1 MGTSM
6 MESPSMIEQDAQL
19 PVPRLRKRESNDDE
33 ELDDDPAH
41 FRRVRLRYWDKINGA
56 QKCLKN
62 VRDISEESNLDT
74 IGWTAP
80 TVIDPVWK
88 DEEENGRSTSR
99 PSKSALAQIAASFAN
114 QSFRPEDSPLT
125 AAGDV

>member
-1 MGTSM
+1 
-6 MESPSMIEQDAQL
+6 MIEQDAQL

-41 FRRVRLRYWDKINGA
+41 IRRVRLRYWDKINGA

-74 IGWTAP
+74 IGWATP
-80 TVIDPVWK
+80 MVIDPGWK

-99 PSKSALAQIAASFAN
+99 LSKSALVQIAASFAN
-114 QSFRPEDSPLT
+114 QSF
-125 AAGDV
+125 